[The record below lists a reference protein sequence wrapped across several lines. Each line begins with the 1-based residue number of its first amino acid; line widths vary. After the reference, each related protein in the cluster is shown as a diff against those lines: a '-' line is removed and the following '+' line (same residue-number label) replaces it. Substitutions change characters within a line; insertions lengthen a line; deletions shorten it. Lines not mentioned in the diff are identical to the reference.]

1 MRLDCVLQ
9 LASLSKV
16 EQIMETKIQKAL
28 RQWFPEAF
36 SNQDSVIGKSDYEML
51 RQFAAYA
58 RLLMESKA
66 ENKRDPF
73 KIIQLLYTKG
83 TLYEK
88 NAIENEFLT
97 ALSYDESTHTIKEHL
112 ELMPDQLKTVYLKTI
127 LEN

>member
-1 MRLDCVLQ
+1 
-9 LASLSKV
+9 
-16 EQIMETKIQKAL
+16 METKIQKTL

-36 SNQDSVIGKSDYEML
+36 SPQERILGSSDYEVL
-51 RQFAAYA
+51 RQFATYA

-97 ALSYDESTHTIKEHL
+97 ALSYDESTFTIKEHL